1 MDSRQL
7 RYFAAIHE
15 YGSLSRAAEN
25 LNVATSALSHHL
37 TNLED
42 HLGTQLF
49 IRRPR
54 GLLPTAAGER
64 LYEHARGILR
74 SMEAAEQDL
83 RGEAREIVGEIS
95 VGMAHSAVRAIGL
108 TLIETVLR
116 DYPRLK
122 MTLSESLSGSTLV
135 HLMASEIDLAVIYNP
150 PQDAALRTQPILEE
164 RMVCVGRPELIGATE
179 DPITFDE
186 LLELP
191 IILLKQGLSARALMD
206 DVNLLKKL
214 EARALLNL
222 NSVSAIS
229 GALRA
234 GLGCATGTSL
244 FMRDQL
250 QSGELIARPIIEPEL
265 SRTLYI
271 CERADRPAT
280 FALERVRSMILQ
292 MIYSAINKGDWDAK
306 AASESVPP
314 KP

>member
-15 YGSLSRAAEN
+15 HRSLSRAAEY
-25 LNVATSALSHHL
+25 LHVATSALSHHL
-37 TNLED
+37 ANLED
-42 HLGTQLF
+42 HLGTKLF
-49 IRRPR
+49 VRRPR
-54 GLLPTAAGER
+54 GLVPTAAGER
-64 LYEHARGILR
+64 LYEHARSILR

-83 RGEAREIVGEIS
+83 RGEARDIVGEIS

-122 MTLSESLSGSTLV
+122 LSLSESLSGSTLL
-135 HLMASEIDLAVIYNP
+135 HLMASEVDLAVVYNP
-150 PQDAALRTQPILEE
+150 PQDTALRIQPILEE
-164 RMVCVGRPELIGATE
+164 KMVCVGRPELIGTTT
-179 DPITFDE
+179 DPISFDE

-214 EARALLNL
+214 EARARLNL

-229 GALRA
+229 GALGA
-234 GLGCATGTSL
+234 GLGCAIGTSL
-244 FMRDQL
+244 FMHDQL
-250 QSGELIARPIIEPEL
+250 RSGELIARPIIQPEL

-271 CERADRPAT
+271 CELADRPAT

-292 MIYSAINKGDWDAK
+292 MIFNAISKGEWDARP
-306 AASESVPP
+306 AS
-314 KP
+314 

>member
-15 YGSLSRAAEN
+15 HGSLSRAAEHV
-25 LNVATSALSHHL
+25 NVATSALSHHL
-37 TNLED
+37 SNLED

-49 IRRPR
+49 VRRPR
-54 GLLPTAAGER
+54 GLVPTAAGQR

-83 RGEAREIVGEIS
+83 RGEARDIVGEIS

-122 MTLSESLSGSTLV
+122 LTLSESLSGSTLV
-135 HLMASEIDLAVIYNP
+135 HLMASEVDLAVVYNP

-164 RMVCVGRPELIGATE
+164 RMVCVGRPELIGETT
-179 DPITFDE
+179 DPISFDE

-214 EARALLNL
+214 EARARLNL

-229 GALRA
+229 GALKA
-234 GLGCATGTSL
+234 GLGCAIGTSL
-244 FMRDQL
+244 FMHDQL
-250 QSGELIARPIIEPEL
+250 QSGELAARPIIEPEL

-271 CERADRPAT
+271 CELAERPAT
-280 FALERVRSMILQ
+280 FALERVRGMILQ
-292 MIYSAINKGDWDAK
+292 MILNAISRGDWDAK
-306 AASESVPP
+306 AAS
-314 KP
+314 